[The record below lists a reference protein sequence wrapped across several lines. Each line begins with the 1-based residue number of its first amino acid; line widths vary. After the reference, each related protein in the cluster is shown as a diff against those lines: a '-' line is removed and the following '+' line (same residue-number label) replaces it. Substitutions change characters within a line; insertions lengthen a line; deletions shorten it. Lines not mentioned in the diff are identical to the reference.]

1 MRRSLLAI
9 LLVVLVVPAVS
20 GPASAR
26 QHSSHYHYR
35 FARQH
40 APSARAENFGG
51 GLYAYAPDAYAPA
64 FATRET
70 NLRRSNGRKNDW
82 SQSNSSQ
89 SNWSQ
94 NSFNQ
99 STPLDGMASAQA
111 STNGVPVSLVERV
124 IKRESGG
131 NPRVVS
137 KGNFG
142 LMQIKL
148 ATARSMGYTGTAA
161 GLLDA
166 DTNMTYAVKYLAG
179 AYHVAGGNTDRAVHY
194 YAAGYYYAAKSK
206 NRVARNDDSALG
218 AFASA
223 AGSPAKGS
231 GVSPASDRFGASVD

>member
-1 MRRSLLAI
+1 MIRKICIATIFVAL
-9 LLVVLVVPAVS
+9 AVS
-20 GPASAR
+20 ASA
-26 QHSSHYHYR
+26 
-35 FARQH
+35 
-40 APSARAENFGG
+40 
-51 GLYAYAPDAYAPA
+51 
-64 FATRET
+64 
-70 NLRRSNGRKNDW
+70 
-82 SQSNSSQ
+82 
-89 SNWSQ
+89 
-94 NSFNQ
+94 
-99 STPLDGMASAQA
+99 ASAKHQRVPRLDA
-111 STNGVPVSLVERV
+111 NGNLDSLVARHAAANNVPEDLVRRI